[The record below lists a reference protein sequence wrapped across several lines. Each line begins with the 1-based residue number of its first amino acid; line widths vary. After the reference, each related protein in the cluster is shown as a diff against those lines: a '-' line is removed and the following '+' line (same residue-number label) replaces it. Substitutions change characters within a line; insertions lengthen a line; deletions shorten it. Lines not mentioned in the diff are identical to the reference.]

1 MRAQVRATPR
11 QCSGARC
18 VGRARRRLRR
28 RCCER
33 GWRLGSAHVGGARRA
48 WAHAHASTRFSR
60 DPPHAPRTHLVASHT
75 TLSCGVSR
83 ARYATLRSFRYDKK
97 FDPKVADFAKMRV
110 KELRKV
116 CDDEGIDTKG
126 LVEKDE
132 YIKKVKAHF
141 KMEL

>member
-1 MRAQVRATPR
+1 MRA
-11 QCSGARC
+11 ARC
-18 VGRARRRLRR
+18 ALRGSHVRWPHRLI
-28 RCCER
+28 
-33 GWRLGSAHVGGARRA
+33 APV
-48 WAHAHASTRFSR
+48 
-60 DPPHAPRTHLVASHT
+60 PRT
-75 TLSCGVSR
+75 R
-83 ARYATLRSFRYDKK
+83 PLRLRYDKK
-97 FDPKVADFAKMRV
+97 FDPKAADFSKMRV

>member
-1 MRAQVRATPR
+1 M
-11 QCSGARC
+11 C
-18 VGRARRRLRR
+18 
-28 RCCER
+28 
-33 GWRLGSAHVGGARRA
+33 
-48 WAHAHASTRFSR
+48 
-60 DPPHAPRTHLVASHT
+60 
-75 TLSCGVSR
+75 
-83 ARYATLRSFRYDKK
+83 SFRYDKK
-97 FDPKVADFAKMRV
+97 FDPKAADFAKMRV

>member
-1 MRAQVRATPR
+1 MVRCASSSTRHAAPALR
-11 QCSGARC
+11 S
-18 VGRARRRLRR
+18 ARRRASAAASAAAVLRAR
-28 RCCER
+28 VAPGLSTR
-33 GWRLGSAHVGGARRA
+33 WRRA
-48 WAHAHASTRFSR
+48 EGVGSRARLDTLCARPAARTSWPHTRR
-60 DPPHAPRTHLVASHT
+60 AL
-75 TLSCGVSR
+75 CGVSR
-83 ARYATLRSFRYDKK
+83 DRFATLCSFRYDKK
-97 FDPKVADFAKMRV
+97 FDPKAADFAKMRV